1 MPVALR
7 QQEVQDRIVVVQR
20 QEERLVQMQFLEIET
35 TGQVEAP
42 EPHPAIEAIEP
53 DAPMVLHRL
62 QEVAAHTEEELPQVE
77 VQPYPVHRAEA
88 LGVINL
94 PDEPLREAAIIE
106 DLLLPEVL
114 VVTEVGPAEEAT
126 EVRAV
131 AQEVIEAL
139 AAVQE
144 AIEVPVAVEAAVVEA
159 TAEVLAVEEAQVLR
173 VHHQEVVEDDNISHC
188 FI

>member
-1 MPVALR
+1 MRVAQR

-35 TGQVEAP
+35 TGQAEALG
-42 EPHPAIEAIEP
+42 PHQTIVATEQ
-53 DAPMVLHRL
+53 DVPMALHHQ
-62 QEVAAHTEEELPQVE
+62 QEVAAHTEEELLQVE

-94 PDEPLREAAIIE
+94 QDELLREAAIIE

-114 VVTEVGPAEEAT
+114 VVTEVGPVEEAT
-126 EVRAV
+126 EVQVA
-131 AQEVIEAL
+131 AQEVTEAL
-139 AAVQE
+139 AAVLE
-144 AIEVPVAVEAAVVEA
+144 AIEVPVAAEAAVVEA
-159 TAEVLAVEEAQVLR
+159 TAEVLAVEEAQVLH